1 MCCVV
6 AAETRAAQPEERGA
20 RKQQHGFAK
29 LRNFSNFHFTRVGW
43 EGAMD
48 GLAYTPMPEASRRLV
63 LGIEEA
69 WLPIW
74 DTGC

>member
-1 MCCVV
+1 MWMCCVV

-43 EGAMD
+43 KVRWRAWRTHPC
-48 GLAYTPMPEASRRLV
+48 LRLP
-63 LGIEEA
+63 G
-69 WLPIW
+69 
-74 DTGC
+74 D